1 MSQTPLS
8 SLVEIAY
15 NEIQRSPKY
24 ESGYAL
30 KFARIKRIREDRS
43 PEDIDTYARLGKS
56 YQKQFEKKGV
66 LDTGED
72 ET

>member
-8 SLVEIAY
+8 SLAEIAY

-30 KFARIKRIREDRS
+30 RFARIKRIREDRS
-43 PEDIDTYARLGKS
+43 PDDIDTYARLEEL
-56 YQKQFEKKGV
+56 YEKQFEKKGV
-66 LDTGED
+66 LGSDVNRD
-72 ET
+72 